1 MADRRNRLR
10 GLYAITDPKLSPGT
24 RLLEDVKAALEGG
37 AKIIQYRDKESSDLD
52 KLANAKYLQSLCQA
66 HDALFIINDDIELAH
81 LIGAD
86 GIHIGKD
93 DGHIQVARQ
102 RLGEQ
107 AIIGV
112 SCYNDLQR
120 AQEMEQLGADYVAFG
135 RFFPSQTKPNAP
147 SAEFET
153 LRKAKQQLSLP
164 IVAIGGITPENGK
177 TLIDQG
183 ADMLAVIHALF
194 SHPTP
199 AQIQATALQFGTLWK
214 NHLNSKETL

>member
-1 MADRRNRLR
+1 MAERHNRLQ

-24 RLLEDVKAALEGG
+24 QLLEDVKAALEGG
-37 AKIIQYRDKESSDLD
+37 AKIVQYRDKESSDLD

-66 HDALFIINDDIELAH
+66 HDALFIINDDIELAQ

-86 GIHIGKD
+86 GVHIGKD
-93 DGHIQVARQ
+93 DGDIQVARQ
-102 RLGEQ
+102 RLGKQ

-120 AQEMEQLGADYVAFG
+120 AHKMKKLGADYVAFG
-135 RFFPSQTKPNAP
+135 RFFPSHTKPNAP
-147 SAEFET
+147 SAELET
-153 LRKAKQQLSLP
+153 LQQAKQQLSLP

-177 TLIDQG
+177 ALIDQG

-199 AQIQATALQFGTLWK
+199 TQIQATALQFGSLW
-214 NHLNSKETL
+214 NNR